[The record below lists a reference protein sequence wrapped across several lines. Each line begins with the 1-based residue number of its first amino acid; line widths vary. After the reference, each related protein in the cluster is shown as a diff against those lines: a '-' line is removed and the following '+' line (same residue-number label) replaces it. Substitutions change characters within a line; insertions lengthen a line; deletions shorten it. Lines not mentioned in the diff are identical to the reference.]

1 MDSQLLTAKEN
12 TIITWF
18 NDSQM
23 GNSDDIQTV
32 KDQLGENNVG
42 ILFIFDDVD
51 GCVDFI
57 NDVKDNRIILIIGP
71 TTGAKVL
78 RRVLEVSQIQVVFLV
93 CSNHAM
99 RPIWATECGPIR
111 CITVNS
117 TSVYQ
122 QIEIFITNHTVGI
135 DILDSSIIP
144 TNQNKFDARF
154 VYCQILKYVL
164 TGMIYSNDDTNDMI
178 EFFRNKFKHQPIT
191 LKSIEEFG
199 KHYEPNKAI
208 WFYTNYIFL
217 YKTVNSALRTFDIRA
232 LYAMRVFL
240 KDLHLQIARLHVTT
254 QIIAVLKLYRG
265 VVMPTTDFEKI
276 KDKTGKLLS
285 FNDFLSTSKNQNVAL
300 MFASSSLLNEIAVIF
315 EITIDPSMLTDV
327 AFSSIQGMSQYGDEE
342 EYLFTTGS
350 IFRIESIGRQ
360 DENSRWCIHLTLTA
374 DDDPETTELIKYMQS
389 KFKYP
394 NIDSLSILLEY
405 MGQHDVTIDII
416 NTCINSCK
424 NKSTLP
430 KLYIMLG
437 GVYMELG
444 NFQSAL
450 EAFQL
455 FHEVSNH
462 LDESECNMTLTAI
475 ATLSNHFIHGN
486 FDLALS
492 DIEAMKQNILF
503 DDPTRYLDILKSEIL
518 LRQGLYKDVFEYQNE
533 ACNRSIETLPALH
546 PSRIMYFLKLS
557 VNFTMAN
564 QSDDVSLI
572 IKQARKF
579 QKHALPPG
587 HFLQEL
593 LDASDESDKDNKY
606 DDLPFEY
613 SIDNLSEYMTPLKLN
628 TVCPQLIAANKCDEA
643 LLILNQYIKFHEE
656 RSTIRHADLVD
667 AYQFR
672 GICHKKKRNLIEAL
686 NDFKQSYEIGTQHFG
701 KTHWGMLSILVDI
714 INIYIELDN
723 YDQASF
729 TIEQYKNLINT
740 DPQLSSTERKKSLF
754 EVIFLT
760 FKRRALKQYCSKEY
774 EKAVHG
780 FKSYLEIQIYVLSH
794 DHPDVGETY
803 QSIGMAYKE
812 LGYYSGA
819 LYNYKKAQNVFEKH
833 LPSNDSKIGDIWND
847 LWLIYCKLEQYDDA
861 LFACKKY
868 LEFLKN
874 VLPSSH
880 IDIAEAY
887 VRLANLYQ
895 LKKDFLNAIENYRR
909 ALIIQLEY
917 LPETCSKTIE
927 TLRNLGTSYDLS
939 NQYEESL
946 MAFYECLEYQ
956 LNILPSAHI
965 DVGETYQSIGMAYKE
980 LGYYSGALYNYK
992 KAQNI
997 FEKHLPSNDSKIGD
1011 IWDDL
1016 RVTYARLKQYD
1027 DAIFAGKK
1035 YVEFLKNVLPS
1046 SHIDIAEAYVK
1057 IACLYRLKKDFLN
1070 AIENN
1075 RRALIIQLEYL
1086 PETCSKTIK
1095 TLYSLGM
1102 SYKLSNQYE
1111 ESLMTFYECLE
1122 YQLNILPSA
1131 HIDVS
1136 ETYNSIALAYFKLK
1150 RFDEAFQNFEICLFI
1165 KITLL
1170 PPDHPDIAD
1179 TQNLLGE
1186 TALQLHNYALAATHY
1201 EYALEIRQKHL
1212 PAMNTKVIEILKML
1226 EIIYRELKRYDDSRR
1241 AFEQRRIFELNRPSQ

>member
-51 GCVDFI
+51 ECVDFI

-71 TTGAKVL
+71 STGAKVL
-78 RRVLEVSQIQVVFLV
+78 RRVLDVSQIQVVFLV
-93 CSNHAM
+93 CSNHTM

-122 QIEIFITNHTVGI
+122 QIEIFIANHTVGI
-135 DILDSSIIP
+135 DILDSSIIS

-285 FNDFLSTSKNQNVAL
+285 FNDFLSTSKNQDVAL
-300 MFASSSLLNEIAVIF
+300 MFASSSLLDEIAVIF
-315 EITIDPSMLTDV
+315 EITIDPSMLTDA
-327 AFSSIQGMSQYGDEE
+327 AFTSIQGMSQYRDEE

-350 IFRIESIGRQ
+350 IFRIESIGRL

-389 KFKYP
+389 KFECP
-394 NIDSLSILLEY
+394 NIDSLLSLFSD
-405 MGQHDVTIDII
+405 MGQHDVMIDII

-643 LLILNQYIKFHEE
+643 LLILNQYIKLHEE
-656 RSTIRHADLVD
+656 RSTIRHFDLGT
-667 AYQFR
+667 AYEFR
-672 GICHKKKRNLIEAL
+672 GTCHKKKGNLIEAL

-701 KTHWGMLSILVDI
+701 KIDWIVLGILVDI
-714 INIYIELDN
+714 IKIYIKLDN
-723 YDQASF
+723 YDQASL

-740 DPQLSSTERKKSLF
+740 NPQLSSTERKKSLF

-760 FKRRALKQYCSKEY
+760 FKQRALKQYCSKEY
-774 EKAVHG
+774 EKALRG
-780 FKSYLEIQIYVLSH
+780 FKCYLEIQIHVLSH

-803 QSIGMAYKE
+803 QFIGMIYMQ
-812 LGYYSGA
+812 LGYYPGA

-847 LWLIYCKLEQYDDA
+847 LWFIYYRLKQYDDSI
-861 LFACKKY
+861 FAGKKY

-887 VRLANLYQ
+887 VQIACLYQ
-895 LKKDFLNAIENYRR
+895 LKNDFLNAIENYRR

-927 TLRNLGTSYDLS
+927 ALRNLGTSYDLS

-965 DVGETYQSIGMAYKE
+965 DV
-980 LGYYSGALYNYK
+980 
-992 KAQNI
+992 
-997 FEKHLPSNDSKIGD
+997 
-1011 IWDDL
+1011 W
-1016 RVTYARLKQYD
+1016 
-1027 DAIFAGKK
+1027 
-1035 YVEFLKNVLPS
+1035 
-1046 SHIDIAEAYVK
+1046 
-1057 IACLYRLKKDFLN
+1057 
-1070 AIENN
+1070 
-1075 RRALIIQLEYL
+1075 
-1086 PETCSKTIK
+1086 
-1095 TLYSLGM
+1095 
-1102 SYKLSNQYE
+1102 
-1111 ESLMTFYECLE
+1111 
-1122 YQLNILPSA
+1122 
-1131 HIDVS
+1131 

-1165 KITLL
+1165 QITLL

-1226 EIIYRELKRYDDSRR
+1226 EIVYRELKRYDDSRR

>member
-51 GCVDFI
+51 ECVDFI

-71 TTGAKVL
+71 STGAKIL
-78 RRVLEVSQIQVVFLV
+78 RRVLDVSQIQVVFLV

-99 RPIWATECGPIR
+99 RPIWATECRPLR

-122 QIEIFITNHTVGI
+122 QIEIFIANHTVGI
-135 DILDSSIIP
+135 DILDSSIIS

-285 FNDFLSTSKNQNVAL
+285 FNDFLSTSKNQDVAL

-643 LLILNQYIKFHEE
+643 LLILNQYIKLHEE
-656 RSTIRHADLVD
+656 RSTIRHFDLGT
-667 AYQFR
+667 AYEFR
-672 GICHKKKRNLIEAL
+672 GTCHKKKGNLIEAL

-701 KTHWGMLSILVDI
+701 KIDWIVLGILVDI
-714 INIYIELDN
+714 IKIYIKLDN
-723 YDQASF
+723 YDQASL

-740 DPQLSSTERKKSLF
+740 NPQLSSTERKKSLF

-760 FKRRALKQYCSKEY
+760 FKQRALKQYCSKEY
-774 EKAVHG
+774 EKALRG
-780 FKSYLEIQIYVLSH
+780 FKCYLEIQIHVLSH

-803 QSIGMAYKE
+803 QFIGMIYMQ
-812 LGYYSGA
+812 LGYYPGA

-847 LWLIYCKLEQYDDA
+847 LWFIYYRLKQYDDSI
-861 LFACKKY
+861 FAGKKY

-887 VRLANLYQ
+887 VQIACLYQ
-895 LKKDFLNAIENYRR
+895 LKNDFLNAIENYRR

-917 LPETCSKTIE
+917 LPETCSKTIK
-927 TLRNLGTSYDLS
+927 TLYSLGMSYDLS

-965 DVGETYQSIGMAYKE
+965 DV
-980 LGYYSGALYNYK
+980 
-992 KAQNI
+992 
-997 FEKHLPSNDSKIGD
+997 
-1011 IWDDL
+1011 W
-1016 RVTYARLKQYD
+1016 
-1027 DAIFAGKK
+1027 
-1035 YVEFLKNVLPS
+1035 
-1046 SHIDIAEAYVK
+1046 
-1057 IACLYRLKKDFLN
+1057 
-1070 AIENN
+1070 
-1075 RRALIIQLEYL
+1075 
-1086 PETCSKTIK
+1086 
-1095 TLYSLGM
+1095 
-1102 SYKLSNQYE
+1102 
-1111 ESLMTFYECLE
+1111 
-1122 YQLNILPSA
+1122 
-1131 HIDVS
+1131 

-1165 KITLL
+1165 QIALF
-1170 PPDHPDIAD
+1170 PSDHPGIAD
-1179 TQNLLGE
+1179 TQKFLGE

-1212 PAMNTKVIEILKML
+1212 PAMNAKVIEILKML

-1241 AFEQRRIFELNRPSQ
+1241 AFEQRRIFELNRLLQ

>member
-23 GNSDDIQTV
+23 GDNDDIQKV

-51 GCVDFI
+51 ECVDFI

-71 TTGAKVL
+71 STGAKIL
-78 RRVLEVSQIQVVFLV
+78 RRVLDVSQIQVVFLV
-93 CSNHAM
+93 CSNHTM

-122 QIEIFITNHTVGI
+122 QIEIFIANHTVGI
-135 DILDSSIIP
+135 DILDSSIIS

-285 FNDFLSTSKNQNVAL
+285 FNDFLSTSKNQDVAL

-350 IFRIESIGRQ
+350 IFRIESIGRL

-389 KFKYP
+389 KFECP
-394 NIDSLSILLEY
+394 NIDSLLSLFSD
-405 MGQHDVTIDII
+405 MGQHDVMIDII

-760 FKRRALKQYCSKEY
+760 FKQRALKQYCSKEY

-780 FKSYLEIQIYVLSH
+780 FKSYLEIQIHVLSH

-803 QSIGMAYKE
+803 QFIGMIYMQ
-812 LGYYSGA
+812 LGYYPGA

-847 LWLIYCKLEQYDDA
+847 LWFIYY
-861 LFACKKY
+861 
-868 LEFLKN
+868 
-874 VLPSSH
+874 
-880 IDIAEAY
+880 
-887 VRLANLYQ
+887 
-895 LKKDFLNAIENYRR
+895 
-909 ALIIQLEY
+909 
-917 LPETCSKTIE
+917 
-927 TLRNLGTSYDLS
+927 
-939 NQYEESL
+939 
-946 MAFYECLEYQ
+946 
-956 LNILPSAHI
+956 
-965 DVGETYQSIGMAYKE
+965 
-980 LGYYSGALYNYK
+980 
-992 KAQNI
+992 
-997 FEKHLPSNDSKIGD
+997 
-1011 IWDDL
+1011 
-1016 RVTYARLKQYD
+1016 RLKQYD
-1027 DAIFAGKK
+1027 DSIFAGKK

-1102 SYKLSNQYE
+1102 SYDLSNQYE
-1111 ESLMTFYECLE
+1111 ESLMAFYECLE

-1131 HIDVS
+1131 HIDVW

-1165 KITLL
+1165 QITLL

-1226 EIIYRELKRYDDSRR
+1226 EIVYRELKRYDDSRR

>member
-1 MDSQLLTAKEN
+1 MREKKATQFIMDSQLLTAKEN

-51 GCVDFI
+51 ECVDFI

-71 TTGAKVL
+71 STGAKVL
-78 RRVLEVSQIQVVFLV
+78 RRVLDVSQIQVVFLV
-93 CSNHAM
+93 CSNHTM

-122 QIEIFITNHTVGI
+122 QIEIFIANHTVGI
-135 DILDSSIIP
+135 DILDSSIIS

-285 FNDFLSTSKNQNVAL
+285 FNDFLSTSKNQDVAL
-300 MFASSSLLNEIAVIF
+300 MFASSSLLDEIAVIF
-315 EITIDPSMLTDV
+315 EITIDPSMLTDA
-327 AFSSIQGMSQYGDEE
+327 AFTSIQGMSQYRDEE

-350 IFRIESIGRQ
+350 IFRIESIGRL

-389 KFKYP
+389 KFECP
-394 NIDSLSILLEY
+394 NIDSLLSLFSD
-405 MGQHDVTIDII
+405 MGQHDVMIDII

-643 LLILNQYIKFHEE
+643 LLILNQYIKLHEE
-656 RSTIRHADLVD
+656 RSTIRHFDLGT
-667 AYQFR
+667 AYEFR
-672 GICHKKKRNLIEAL
+672 GTCHKKKGNLIEAL

-701 KTHWGMLSILVDI
+701 KIDWIVLGILVDI
-714 INIYIELDN
+714 IKIYIKLDN
-723 YDQASF
+723 YDQASL

-740 DPQLSSTERKKSLF
+740 NPQLSSTERKKSLF

-760 FKRRALKQYCSKEY
+760 FKQRALKQYCSKEY
-774 EKAVHG
+774 EKALRG
-780 FKSYLEIQIYVLSH
+780 FKCYLEIQIHVLSH

-803 QSIGMAYKE
+803 QFIGMIYMQ
-812 LGYYSGA
+812 LGYYPGA

-847 LWLIYCKLEQYDDA
+847 LWFIYYRLKQYDDSI
-861 LFACKKY
+861 FAGKKY

-887 VRLANLYQ
+887 VQIACLYQ
-895 LKKDFLNAIENYRR
+895 LKNDFLNAIENYRR

-927 TLRNLGTSYDLS
+927 ALRNLGTSYDLS

-965 DVGETYQSIGMAYKE
+965 DV
-980 LGYYSGALYNYK
+980 
-992 KAQNI
+992 
-997 FEKHLPSNDSKIGD
+997 
-1011 IWDDL
+1011 W
-1016 RVTYARLKQYD
+1016 
-1027 DAIFAGKK
+1027 
-1035 YVEFLKNVLPS
+1035 
-1046 SHIDIAEAYVK
+1046 
-1057 IACLYRLKKDFLN
+1057 
-1070 AIENN
+1070 
-1075 RRALIIQLEYL
+1075 
-1086 PETCSKTIK
+1086 
-1095 TLYSLGM
+1095 
-1102 SYKLSNQYE
+1102 
-1111 ESLMTFYECLE
+1111 
-1122 YQLNILPSA
+1122 
-1131 HIDVS
+1131 

-1165 KITLL
+1165 QITLL

-1226 EIIYRELKRYDDSRR
+1226 EIVYRELKRYDDSRR

>member
-23 GNSDDIQTV
+23 GDNDDIQKV

-51 GCVDFI
+51 ECVDFI

-71 TTGAKVL
+71 STGAKIL
-78 RRVLEVSQIQVVFLV
+78 RRVLDVSQIQVVFLV

-99 RPIWATECGPIR
+99 RPIWATECRPLR

-122 QIEIFITNHTVGI
+122 QIEIFIANHTVGI

-285 FNDFLSTSKNQNVAL
+285 FNDFLSTSKNQDVAL
-300 MFASSSLLNEIAVIF
+300 MFASSSLLDEIAVIF
-315 EITIDPSMLTDV
+315 EITIDPSMLTDA
-327 AFSSIQGMSQYGDEE
+327 AFTSIQGMSQYRDEE

-350 IFRIESIGRQ
+350 IFRIESIGRL

-389 KFKYP
+389 KFECP
-394 NIDSLSILLEY
+394 NIDSLLSLFSD
-405 MGQHDVTIDII
+405 MGQHDVMIDII

-430 KLYIMLG
+430 KWYIWLG

-455 FHEVSNH
+455 FHEVSNQ
-462 LDESECNMTLTAI
+462 LDESERDMTLTAMV
-475 ATLSNHFIHGN
+475 TLCSHFIHGN

-503 DDPTRYLDILKSEIL
+503 DDFTRYLDILKSEIL
-518 LRQGLYKDVFEYQNE
+518 LRQGYYKDAFEYQNE

-643 LLILNQYIKFHEE
+643 LLILNQYIKLHEE
-656 RSTIRHADLVD
+656 RSTIRHFDLGT
-667 AYQFR
+667 AYEFR
-672 GICHKKKRNLIEAL
+672 GTCHKKKGNLIEAL

-760 FKRRALKQYCSKEY
+760 FKQRALKQYCSKEY
-774 EKAVHG
+774 EKALRG
-780 FKSYLEIQIYVLSH
+780 FKCYLEIQIHVLSH

-803 QSIGMAYKE
+803 QFIGMIYMQ
-812 LGYYSGA
+812 LGYYPGA

-847 LWLIYCKLEQYDDA
+847 LWFIYYRLKQYDDSI
-861 LFACKKY
+861 FAGKKY

-887 VRLANLYQ
+887 VQIACLYQ
-895 LKKDFLNAIENYRR
+895 LKNDFLNAIENYRR

-927 TLRNLGTSYDLS
+927 ALRNLGTSYDLS

-965 DVGETYQSIGMAYKE
+965 DV
-980 LGYYSGALYNYK
+980 
-992 KAQNI
+992 
-997 FEKHLPSNDSKIGD
+997 
-1011 IWDDL
+1011 W
-1016 RVTYARLKQYD
+1016 
-1027 DAIFAGKK
+1027 
-1035 YVEFLKNVLPS
+1035 
-1046 SHIDIAEAYVK
+1046 
-1057 IACLYRLKKDFLN
+1057 
-1070 AIENN
+1070 
-1075 RRALIIQLEYL
+1075 
-1086 PETCSKTIK
+1086 
-1095 TLYSLGM
+1095 
-1102 SYKLSNQYE
+1102 
-1111 ESLMTFYECLE
+1111 
-1122 YQLNILPSA
+1122 
-1131 HIDVS
+1131 

-1165 KITLL
+1165 QITLL

-1212 PAMNTKVIEILKML
+1212 PAMNAKVIEILKML

-1241 AFEQRRIFELNRPSQ
+1241 AFEQRRIFELNRLLQ

>member
-51 GCVDFI
+51 ECVDFI

-71 TTGAKVL
+71 STGAKIL
-78 RRVLEVSQIQVVFLV
+78 RRVLDVSQIQVVFLV

-99 RPIWATECGPIR
+99 RPIWATECRPLR

-122 QIEIFITNHTVGI
+122 QIEIFIANHTVGI
-135 DILDSSIIP
+135 DILDSSIIS

-285 FNDFLSTSKNQNVAL
+285 FNDFLSTSKNQDVAL

-643 LLILNQYIKFHEE
+643 LLILNQYIKLHEE
-656 RSTIRHADLVD
+656 RSTIRHFDLGT
-667 AYQFR
+667 AYEFR
-672 GICHKKKRNLIEAL
+672 GTCHKKKGNLIEAL

-701 KTHWGMLSILVDI
+701 KIDWIVLGILVDI
-714 INIYIELDN
+714 IKIYIKLDN
-723 YDQASF
+723 YDQASL

-740 DPQLSSTERKKSLF
+740 NPQLSSTERKKSLF

-760 FKRRALKQYCSKEY
+760 FKQRALKQYCSKEY
-774 EKAVHG
+774 EKALRG
-780 FKSYLEIQIYVLSH
+780 FKCYLEIQIHVLSH

-803 QSIGMAYKE
+803 QFIGMIYMQ
-812 LGYYSGA
+812 LGYYPGA

-847 LWLIYCKLEQYDDA
+847 LWFIYY
-861 LFACKKY
+861 
-868 LEFLKN
+868 
-874 VLPSSH
+874 
-880 IDIAEAY
+880 
-887 VRLANLYQ
+887 
-895 LKKDFLNAIENYRR
+895 
-909 ALIIQLEY
+909 
-917 LPETCSKTIE
+917 
-927 TLRNLGTSYDLS
+927 
-939 NQYEESL
+939 
-946 MAFYECLEYQ
+946 
-956 LNILPSAHI
+956 
-965 DVGETYQSIGMAYKE
+965 
-980 LGYYSGALYNYK
+980 
-992 KAQNI
+992 
-997 FEKHLPSNDSKIGD
+997 
-1011 IWDDL
+1011 
-1016 RVTYARLKQYD
+1016 RLKQYD
-1027 DAIFAGKK
+1027 DSIFAGKK
-1035 YVEFLKNVLPS
+1035 YLEFLKNVLPS

-1102 SYKLSNQYE
+1102 SYDLSNQYE
-1111 ESLMTFYECLE
+1111 ESLMAFYECLE

-1131 HIDVS
+1131 HIDVW

-1165 KITLL
+1165 QITLL

-1212 PAMNTKVIEILKML
+1212 PAMNAKVIEILKML

-1241 AFEQRRIFELNRPSQ
+1241 AFEQRRIFELNRLLQ

>member
-51 GCVDFI
+51 ECVDFI

-71 TTGAKVL
+71 STGAKIL
-78 RRVLEVSQIQVVFLV
+78 RRVLDVSQIQVVFLV

-99 RPIWATECGPIR
+99 RPIWATECRPLR

-122 QIEIFITNHTVGI
+122 QIEIFIANHTVGI

-285 FNDFLSTSKNQNVAL
+285 FNDFLSTSKNQDVAL
-300 MFASSSLLNEIAVIF
+300 MFASSSLLDEIAVIF
-315 EITIDPSMLTDV
+315 EITIDPSMLTDA
-327 AFSSIQGMSQYGDEE
+327 AFTSIQGMSQYRDEE

-350 IFRIESIGRQ
+350 IFRIESIGRL

-389 KFKYP
+389 KFECP
-394 NIDSLSILLEY
+394 NIDSLLSLFSD
-405 MGQHDVTIDII
+405 MGQHDVMIDII

-430 KLYIMLG
+430 KWYIWLG

-455 FHEVSNH
+455 FHEVSNQ
-462 LDESECNMTLTAI
+462 LDESERDMTLTAMV
-475 ATLSNHFIHGN
+475 TLCSHFIHGN

-503 DDPTRYLDILKSEIL
+503 DDFTRYLDILKSEIL
-518 LRQGLYKDVFEYQNE
+518 LRQGYYKDAFEYQNE

-643 LLILNQYIKFHEE
+643 LLILNQYIKLHEE
-656 RSTIRHADLVD
+656 RSTIRHFDLGT
-667 AYQFR
+667 AYEFR
-672 GICHKKKRNLIEAL
+672 GTCHKKKGNLIEAL

-760 FKRRALKQYCSKEY
+760 FKQRALKQYCSKEY
-774 EKAVHG
+774 EKALRG
-780 FKSYLEIQIYVLSH
+780 FKCYLEIQIHVLSH

-803 QSIGMAYKE
+803 QFIGMIYMQ
-812 LGYYSGA
+812 LGYYPGA

-847 LWLIYCKLEQYDDA
+847 LWFIYYRLKQYDDSI
-861 LFACKKY
+861 FAGKKY

-887 VRLANLYQ
+887 VQIACLYQ
-895 LKKDFLNAIENYRR
+895 LKNDFLNAIENYRR

-927 TLRNLGTSYDLS
+927 ALRNLGTSYDLS

-965 DVGETYQSIGMAYKE
+965 DV
-980 LGYYSGALYNYK
+980 
-992 KAQNI
+992 
-997 FEKHLPSNDSKIGD
+997 
-1011 IWDDL
+1011 W
-1016 RVTYARLKQYD
+1016 
-1027 DAIFAGKK
+1027 
-1035 YVEFLKNVLPS
+1035 
-1046 SHIDIAEAYVK
+1046 
-1057 IACLYRLKKDFLN
+1057 
-1070 AIENN
+1070 
-1075 RRALIIQLEYL
+1075 
-1086 PETCSKTIK
+1086 
-1095 TLYSLGM
+1095 
-1102 SYKLSNQYE
+1102 
-1111 ESLMTFYECLE
+1111 
-1122 YQLNILPSA
+1122 
-1131 HIDVS
+1131 

-1165 KITLL
+1165 QITLL

-1212 PAMNTKVIEILKML
+1212 PAMNAKVIEILKML

-1241 AFEQRRIFELNRPSQ
+1241 AFEQRRIFELNRLLQ

>member
-51 GCVDFI
+51 ECVDFI

-71 TTGAKVL
+71 STGAKVL
-78 RRVLEVSQIQVVFLV
+78 RRVLDVSQIQVVFLV
-93 CSNHAM
+93 CSNHTM

-122 QIEIFITNHTVGI
+122 QIEIFIANHTVGI
-135 DILDSSIIP
+135 DILDSSIIS

-285 FNDFLSTSKNQNVAL
+285 FNDFLSTSKNQDVAL

-643 LLILNQYIKFHEE
+643 LLILNQYIKLHEE
-656 RSTIRHADLVD
+656 RSTIRHFDLGT
-667 AYQFR
+667 AYEFR
-672 GICHKKKRNLIEAL
+672 GTCHKKKGNLIEAL

-701 KTHWGMLSILVDI
+701 KIDWIVLGILVDI
-714 INIYIELDN
+714 IKIYIKLDN
-723 YDQASF
+723 YDQASL

-740 DPQLSSTERKKSLF
+740 NPQLSSTERKKSLF

-760 FKRRALKQYCSKEY
+760 FKQRALKQYCSKEY
-774 EKAVHG
+774 EKALRG
-780 FKSYLEIQIYVLSH
+780 FKCYLEIQIHVLSH

-803 QSIGMAYKE
+803 QFIGMIYMQ
-812 LGYYSGA
+812 LGYYPGA

-847 LWLIYCKLEQYDDA
+847 LWFIYYRLKQYDDSI
-861 LFACKKY
+861 FAGKKY

-887 VRLANLYQ
+887 VQIACLYQ

-917 LPETCSKTIE
+917 LPETCSKTIK
-927 TLRNLGTSYDLS
+927 TLYSLGMSYDLS

-965 DVGETYQSIGMAYKE
+965 DV
-980 LGYYSGALYNYK
+980 
-992 KAQNI
+992 
-997 FEKHLPSNDSKIGD
+997 
-1011 IWDDL
+1011 W
-1016 RVTYARLKQYD
+1016 
-1027 DAIFAGKK
+1027 
-1035 YVEFLKNVLPS
+1035 
-1046 SHIDIAEAYVK
+1046 
-1057 IACLYRLKKDFLN
+1057 
-1070 AIENN
+1070 
-1075 RRALIIQLEYL
+1075 
-1086 PETCSKTIK
+1086 
-1095 TLYSLGM
+1095 
-1102 SYKLSNQYE
+1102 
-1111 ESLMTFYECLE
+1111 
-1122 YQLNILPSA
+1122 
-1131 HIDVS
+1131 

-1165 KITLL
+1165 QITLL

-1226 EIIYRELKRYDDSRR
+1226 EIVYRELKRYDDSRR

>member
-51 GCVDFI
+51 ECVDFI

-71 TTGAKVL
+71 STGAKVL
-78 RRVLEVSQIQVVFLV
+78 RRVLDVSQIQVVFLV
-93 CSNHAM
+93 CSNHTM

-122 QIEIFITNHTVGI
+122 QIEIFIANHTVGI
-135 DILDSSIIP
+135 DILDSSIIS

-285 FNDFLSTSKNQNVAL
+285 FNDFLSTSKNQDVAL

-643 LLILNQYIKFHEE
+643 LLILNQYIKLHEE
-656 RSTIRHADLVD
+656 RSTIRHFDLGT
-667 AYQFR
+667 AYEFR
-672 GICHKKKRNLIEAL
+672 GTCHKKKGNLIEAL

-701 KTHWGMLSILVDI
+701 KIDWIVLGILVDI
-714 INIYIELDN
+714 IKIYIKLDN
-723 YDQASF
+723 YDQASL

-740 DPQLSSTERKKSLF
+740 NPQLSSTERKKSLF

-760 FKRRALKQYCSKEY
+760 FKQRALKQYCSKEY
-774 EKAVHG
+774 EKALRG
-780 FKSYLEIQIYVLSH
+780 FKCYLEIQIHVLSH

-803 QSIGMAYKE
+803 QFIGMIYMQ
-812 LGYYSGA
+812 LGYYPGA

-847 LWLIYCKLEQYDDA
+847 LWFIYYRLKQYDDSI
-861 LFACKKY
+861 FAGKKY

-887 VRLANLYQ
+887 VQIACLYQ

-917 LPETCSKTIE
+917 LPETCSKTIK
-927 TLRNLGTSYDLS
+927 TLYSLGMSYDLS

-965 DVGETYQSIGMAYKE
+965 DV
-980 LGYYSGALYNYK
+980 L
-992 KAQNI
+992 
-997 FEKHLPSNDSKIGD
+997 
-1011 IWDDL
+1011 
-1016 RVTYARLKQYD
+1016 
-1027 DAIFAGKK
+1027 
-1035 YVEFLKNVLPS
+1035 
-1046 SHIDIAEAYVK
+1046 
-1057 IACLYRLKKDFLN
+1057 
-1070 AIENN
+1070 
-1075 RRALIIQLEYL
+1075 
-1086 PETCSKTIK
+1086 
-1095 TLYSLGM
+1095 
-1102 SYKLSNQYE
+1102 
-1111 ESLMTFYECLE
+1111 
-1122 YQLNILPSA
+1122 
-1131 HIDVS
+1131 

-1165 KITLL
+1165 QITLL

-1226 EIIYRELKRYDDSRR
+1226 EIVYRELKRYDDSRR